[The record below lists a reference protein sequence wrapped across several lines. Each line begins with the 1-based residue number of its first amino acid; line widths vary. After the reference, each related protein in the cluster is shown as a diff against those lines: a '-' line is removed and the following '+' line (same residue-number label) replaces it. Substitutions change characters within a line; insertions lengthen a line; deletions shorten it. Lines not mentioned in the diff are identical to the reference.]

1 MKLSNVVERA
11 IDVVCLI
18 ASFAILYLLPDR
30 INALFYL
37 LFAVSAFLFCIGFF
51 RLIATFDEPD
61 SPEEAWLAGLVFVA
75 GGAAVTVLNSIL
87 FSAHFL
93 PLSDSMLIRCS
104 AV

>member
-1 MKLSNVVERA
+1 MKLSNVVERT

-30 INALFYL
+30 INVLFYL

-61 SPEEAWLAGLVFVA
+61 SPEESGTAWLSALCFFDGVICTVFFDDGINEA
-75 GGAAVTVLNSIL
+75 QVLWY
-87 FSAHFL
+87 F
-93 PLSDSMLIRCS
+93 M
-104 AV
+104 